1 MCVESSFNE
10 AQMDYMICPH
20 QCALFSKMRQFRA
33 LVLRFPAANRLWPQ
47 WTATFRVSAIDT
59 NPQRNKEKRIHRFD
73 VAALFLF
80 LHYLFVFGFS
90 MTLFR
95 ICNLQPVDCPT
106 REPDKSFDNGIVM
119 IENTI
124 FVFIQLNKM
133 ENLHNQFHEKQY
145 TVVNVCV
152 CSSPTQNCYISWA
165 MFTFYLHF
173 NENSRRS
180 FMPKR
185 ISSEE
190 WWLWFRDAW
199 SGGTRKNAN
208 GQLFNRILMKGTWEV
223 KSIGF
228 FYRRSYQVEKFWSRW
243 LQKFKNA

>member
-1 MCVESSFNE
+1 M
-10 AQMDYMICPH
+10 
-20 QCALFSKMRQFRA
+20 
-33 LVLRFPAANRLWPQ
+33 
-47 WTATFRVSAIDT
+47 
-59 NPQRNKEKRIHRFD
+59 
-73 VAALFLF
+73 AALFLF

-190 WWLWFRDAW
+190 
-199 SGGTRKNAN
+199 
-208 GQLFNRILMKGTWEV
+208 
-223 KSIGF
+223 
-228 FYRRSYQVEKFWSRW
+228 
-243 LQKFKNA
+243 